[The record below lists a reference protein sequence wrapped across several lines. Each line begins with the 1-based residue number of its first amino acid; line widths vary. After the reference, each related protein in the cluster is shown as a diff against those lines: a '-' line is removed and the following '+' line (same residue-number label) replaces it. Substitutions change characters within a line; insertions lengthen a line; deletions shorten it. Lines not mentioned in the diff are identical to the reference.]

1 MQCTWEEYLWNV
13 SGGCFFRLL
22 PSFVMVG
29 ITHHLWQISIG
40 SMCELQECREQN
52 KQRERARRDAAA
64 RFDLCSLCSAAP
76 LFLSSHPDICTWRNK
91 PPSLGSSADNVE
103 RCEDAKESDYS
114 SPGNSFRC
122 YPDTVCFSQTSI
134 KDKQHRFGEMLEDRG
149 ERDTRLC
156 RGSGIKHKRTHFV

>member
-52 KQRERARRDAAA
+52 KQREHDMTRLHGLT
-64 RFDLCSLCSAAP
+64 FTVCTLQLH
-76 LFLSSHPDICTWRNK
+76 LLSSHPDICTWRNK
-91 PPSLGSSADNVE
+91 PQPPSLGSFTDNVK
-103 RCEDAKESDYS
+103 RCEDAKGSDYS
-114 SPGNSFRC
+114 FSGNSFRC

-134 KDKQHRFGEMLEDRG
+134 KDKQHRFGKCCIEKEDWG
-149 ERDTRLC
+149 ECDTGC
-156 RGSGIKHKRTHFV
+156 